1 MRLNFFLLFS
11 SLSLLSDSLCE
22 YHSIEEEIS
31 EVQTVGKD
39 LPKIKSLVP
48 VTSYEERLEFEGS
61 PGEPAYHEGIDYIH
75 ENQAII
81 DIPVLSAFDGEVVY
95 VRSGCP
101 ETGQFERNE
110 ALRECGAGW
119 GNHIVIDHGSNIY
132 SRYGHMRFDGVYKR
146 VGEKVYKDEIIGL
159 MGNSGRSEGRH
170 LHLEIGSYSGNF
182 DSCKPSRSFDY
193 VFDPRSYGF

>member
-39 LPKIKSLVP
+39 LPSIKSLVP

-119 GNHIVIDHGSNIY
+119 GNHIVIKHDNFFTRYAHLRADSITVNI
-132 SRYGHMRFDGVYKR
+132 GER
-146 VGEKVYKDEIIGL
+146 VKSADQIGL
-159 MGNSGRSEGRH
+159 MGNSGRSNKRH
-170 LHLEIGSYSGNF
+170 LHFEVGVYDGVF
-182 DSCKPSRSFDY
+182 KSCKPSQSFDY
-193 VFDPRSYGF
+193 VVDPLKLGF

>member
-1 MRLNFFLLFS
+1 MRLNFLLLFS
-11 SLSLLSDSLCE
+11 SLSILSDSRCE

-39 LPKIKSLVP
+39 LPNVKSLVP

-61 PGEPAYHEGIDYIH
+61 PGEPAYHEGVDYIH
-75 ENQAII
+75 ENESVS

-119 GNHIVIDHGSNIY
+119 GNHIVIKHDNFFTRYAHLRADSIAVNI
-132 SRYGHMRFDGVYKR
+132 
-146 VGEKVYKDEIIGL
+146 GEKVKSADLIGL
-159 MGNSGRSEGRH
+159 MGNSGRSNKRH
-170 LHLEIGSYSGNF
+170 LHFEVGIYSQDF
-182 DSCKPSRSFDY
+182 KSCKPSQSFDY
-193 VFDPRSYGF
+193 VVDPLKLGF